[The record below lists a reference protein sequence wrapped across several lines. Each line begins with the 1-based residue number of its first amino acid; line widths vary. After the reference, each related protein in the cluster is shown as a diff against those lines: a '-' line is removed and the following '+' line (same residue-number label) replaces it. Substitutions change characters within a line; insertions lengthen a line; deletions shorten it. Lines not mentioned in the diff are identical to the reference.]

1 MNMNIETLK
10 QKIEKMSKQQ
20 QIEILRILKN
30 KNSKLNENK
39 SGIYINLSFLHEDT
53 ISEIRD
59 YVQYIQNQEDN
70 LSHIETQKMTYK
82 DEFFTENE

>member
-1 MNMNIETLK
+1 MNMDIEMLK

-39 SGIYINLSFLHEDT
+39 SGIYINLSFLHDDT
-53 ISEIRD
+53 INEIRD
-59 YVQYIQNQEDN
+59 YVQYIQNQEEN

-82 DEFFTENE
+82 DEYFTENE

>member
-1 MNMNIETLK
+1 MNMDIEMLK
-10 QKIEKMSKQQ
+10 QKIRKMSKQQ

-39 SGIYINLSFLHEDT
+39 SGIYINLSFLHDDT
-53 ISEIRD
+53 INEIRD
-59 YVQYIQNQEDN
+59 YVQYIQNQEEN

-82 DEFFTENE
+82 DEYFTENE